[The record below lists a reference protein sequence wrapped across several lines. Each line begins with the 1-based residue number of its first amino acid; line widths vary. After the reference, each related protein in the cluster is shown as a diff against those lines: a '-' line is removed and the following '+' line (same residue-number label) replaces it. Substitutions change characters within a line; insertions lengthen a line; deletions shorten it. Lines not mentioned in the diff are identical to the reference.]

1 MRFRHLVAA
10 LAGGLALAALAP
22 AAAQP
27 GAAPAAWPKQAVTL
41 VVPFPAGG
49 PTDAMARLLAQRL
62 GERLGQQ
69 VVVDN
74 RGGAGGGIAAEL
86 VARAPADG
94 HTLFFGTTGT
104 MAINPSLYSKLRYDP
119 AKDFAPVSLM
129 ATTMNVL
136 VVNPEVPARSVAELV
151 RLAKARPGQ
160 LNYGSAGNG
169 SSNHLSGEL
178 FRTMA
183 GIELSHVPY
192 KGSAPALVDLL
203 GGRLSLMFDTVAQ
216 QTQNI
221 ATGKV
226 RALAVTGAV
235 RSPLLPEVPT
245 VQEAGLKGFDVTIW
259 YGVLAPAATPPAIVD
274 RLAHEIATVMATPEM
289 KARMQADGAEARTT
303 TPAEFAALI
312 RQDTKKWAPVV
323 KASGASLD

>member
-1 MRFRHLVAA
+1 MKIKHPIAFAMAA
-10 LAGGLALAALAP
+10 ASLLAAPLLHAQE
-22 AAAQP
+22 AAYP
-27 GAAPAAWPKQAVTL
+27 RQAVTL

-49 PTDAMARLLAQRL
+49 PTDAMARLLAQKL
-62 GERLGQQ
+62 GDRLGQQ
-69 VVVDN
+69 VIIDN

-104 MAINPSLYSKLRYDP
+104 MAINPSLYAKLRYDP
-119 AKDFAPVSLM
+119 VKDFAPVSLM

-136 VVNPEVPARSVAELV
+136 VTSSDTPAKNLADLIV
-151 RLAKARPGQ
+151 LAKARPGE
-160 LNYGSAGNG
+160 LTYGSAGNG

-178 FRTMA
+178 FRSTA
-183 GIELSHVPY
+183 SIQITHVPY
-192 KGSAPALVDLL
+192 KGSAPAMVDLL
-203 GGRLSLMFDTVAQ
+203 GGRLSMMFDTIAQ

-221 ATGKV
+221 AAGKV
-226 RALAVTGAV
+226 RALAVTGPK
-235 RSPLLPEVPT
+235 RSPLLPTVPT

-259 YGVLAPAATPPAIVD
+259 YGVLAPRGTPAPVVE
-274 RLAHEIATVMATPEM
+274 RLNREMVAVMATDEM
-289 KARMQADGAEARTT
+289 KKRMEADGADARTT

-312 RQDTKKWAPVV
+312 KSDTAKWAPVV

>member
-1 MRFRHLVAA
+1 MKTLGTFAGLLAA
-10 LAGGLALAALAP
+10 TLCALAP
-22 AAAQP
+22 AAHAQP
-27 GAAPAAWPKQAVTL
+27 PAWPQKPVSL

-49 PTDAMARLLAQRL
+49 PTDAMARLLALKL

-74 RGGAGGGIAAEL
+74 RGGAGGGIAAEA
-86 VARAPADG
+86 VARSPADG

-104 MAINPSLYSKLRYDP
+104 MAINPSLYSRLRYDP
-119 AKDFAPVSLM
+119 VKDFAPVSLM

-136 VVNPEVPARSVAELV
+136 VVDPAVPAHSTAELV
-151 RLAKARPGQ
+151 KLAKAKPGT

-178 FRTMA
+178 FRSMA

-192 KGSAPALVDLL
+192 KGSAPAMIDLL
-203 GGRLSLMFDTVAQ
+203 GGRLSMMFDTIAQ

-226 RALAVTGAV
+226 RAIAVTGPK
-235 RSPLLPEVPT
+235 RSPLLPDVPT
-245 VQEAGLKGFDVTIW
+245 VQEAGLQGFDVTIW
-259 YGVLAPAATPPAIVD
+259 YGVLAPAATPAPVIE
-274 RLAHEIATVMATPEM
+274 RLHKEIAAVMATDEM
-289 KARMQADGAEARTT
+289 KQRMQADGAQAAST

-312 RQDTKKWAPVV
+312 KRDTAKWAPVV

>member
-1 MRFRHLVAA
+1 MAA
-10 LAGGLALAALAP
+10 AAFAAPIAMAQAP
-22 AAAQP
+22 AFPRQP
-27 GAAPAAWPKQAVTL
+27 VTL

-49 PTDAMARLLAQRL
+49 PTDAMARVLALKL

-74 RGGAGGGIAAEL
+74 RAGAGGGIAAEQ

-104 MAINPSLYSKLRYDP
+104 MAINPSLYAKLRYDP
-119 AKDFAPVSLM
+119 VKDFAPVSLM

-136 VVNPEVPARSVAELV
+136 VVNPAVPAKSLADLVKLARAKPGELTY
-151 RLAKARPGQ
+151 A
-160 LNYGSAGNG
+160 SAGNG

-178 FRTMA
+178 LKTTA
-183 GIELSHVPY
+183 EIQINHVPY

-203 GGRLSLMFDTVAQ
+203 GGRITMMFDTVAQ
-216 QTQNI
+216 QTQNL

-226 RALAVTGAV
+226 RALAVTGPR
-235 RSPLLPEVPT
+235 RSPLLPDVPT
-245 VQEAGLKGFDVTIW
+245 AQEAGLKDFDVTIW
-259 YGVLAPAATPPAIVD
+259 FGVLAPAATPAPVID
-274 RLAHEIATVMATPEM
+274 RLSREIVAVMSTDEM
-289 KARMQADGAEARTT
+289 KKRMQLDGAEAQPT

-312 RQDTKKWAPVV
+312 KRDTAKWGPVV

>member
-1 MRFRHLVAA
+1 MKIKHS
-10 LAGGLALAALAP
+10 LAFALAA
-22 AAAQP
+22 AASLL
-27 GAAPAAWPKQAVTL
+27 AAPLHAQETAYPRQAVTL

-49 PTDAMARLLAQRL
+49 PTDAMARLLAQKL
-62 GERLGQQ
+62 GDRLGQQ
-69 VVVDN
+69 VIIDN

-104 MAINPSLYSKLRYDP
+104 MAINPSLYARLRYDP

-136 VVNPEVPARSVAELV
+136 VTSPDIPARNLADLIA
-151 RLAKARPGQ
+151 LAKARPGE
-160 LNYGSAGNG
+160 LTYGSAGNG

-178 FRTMA
+178 FRSTA
-183 GIELSHVPY
+183 GIQITHVPY
-192 KGSAPALVDLL
+192 KGSAPAMVDLL
-203 GGRLSLMFDTVAQ
+203 GGRLSMMFDTIAQ

-221 ATGKV
+221 AAGKV
-226 RALAVTGAV
+226 RALAVTGPK
-235 RSPLLPEVPT
+235 RSPLLPTVPT
-245 VQEAGLKGFDVTIW
+245 AQEAGLKAFDVTIW
-259 YGVLAPAATPPAIVD
+259 YGVLAPKATPAPVVE
-274 RLAHEIATVMATPEM
+274 RLNREMVAVMASDDM
-289 KARMQADGAEARTT
+289 KKRMEADGAEARTT

-312 RQDTKKWAPVV
+312 KSDTAKWAPVV